1 MRWNESLFCVCLFS
15 KTLSL
20 LIILG
25 LGLIAATWVIE
36 LLVLDVNSFWEPV
49 LSVCRRLNVLSN
61 HKPFGFKENQGLV
74 NVDFEDISPFESVV
88 LLCREILRI

>member
-1 MRWNESLFCVCLFS
+1 MFCVCLFS